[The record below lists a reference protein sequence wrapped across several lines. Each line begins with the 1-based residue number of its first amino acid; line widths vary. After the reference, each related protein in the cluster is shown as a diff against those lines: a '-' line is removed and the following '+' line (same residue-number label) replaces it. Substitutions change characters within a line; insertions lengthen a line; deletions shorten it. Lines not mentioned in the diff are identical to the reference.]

1 MDNPCARVEN
11 GILIQCLKR
20 AVGCAVNCSEWKAH
34 TARNQERY
42 DANVLN
48 SVTKFVPNFKYIQ
61 NRTKKRRIANSN
73 DRGD

>member
-42 DANVLN
+42 DENLTSLATAPVI
-48 SVTKFVPNFKYIQ
+48 NFKYI
-61 NRTKKRRIANSN
+61 NSRRKRTRKQGAEFN
-73 DRGD
+73 D